1 VNYLIDTNIIFE
13 IRKGRRCD
21 PNVARWYEK
30 NEDASLYLSVL
41 VIGEIQ
47 SGIEKV
53 RTKDTAKANA
63 LEQWLITVD
72 KAFGERILPVDRA
85 VAHEWGRLKV
95 HRSLPVVD
103 GLLAATAK
111 IHRMT
116 LVTRNTADIA
126 DVDVSM
132 LNPFEL
138 RRDILVPLSRLKSP
152 DPLVA

>member
-1 VNYLIDTNIIFE
+1 MNYLIDTNIIFE

-126 DVDVSM
+126 DVDASM
-132 LNPFEL
+132 LNPFEF
-138 RRDILVPLSRLKSP
+138 R
-152 DPLVA
+152 